1 MARTRYPNAR
11 PRRPRVATGG
21 DVYHALNRAVGRSTI
36 YETVGDYPALEQV
49 IEEAREQVAMRLLS
63 FCVMPN
69 HWHLVLWPREDG
81 GSFDLPG
88 LAHQNPYPPL
98 ALDAK
103 VGGDRAVVPG
113 MLPVV

>member
-1 MARTRYPNAR
+1 M

-36 YETVGDYPALEQV
+36 FEKAGDYAAFEQV
-49 IEEAREQVAMRLLS
+49 LEEAREQVEMRLLS

-81 GSFDLPG
+81 DLSTYLCWLTNAHTRRWHLADHGTDNSPG
-88 LAHQNPYPPL
+88 VDVRHATLA
-98 ALDAK
+98 
-103 VGGDRAVVPG
+103 
-113 MLPVV
+113 